1 MTQTDTDS
9 AQTPGEGQKSYRE
22 NLDSLRADLAR
33 LILNEA
39 GQALGRNPDLP
50 LSAALVQA
58 VERQTAQT
66 AEAAQNQIPTA
77 QTLADAVVDAV
88 SPELIRIA
96 QAAGAGET
104 ARLTRRPANSSSG
117 NLPLALAAAVAGA
130 VLFVAGFLTARFLPD
145 PAPAPAPAVVAPA
158 EPSLTIVDP
167 NAPAEAGAP
176 ATTPA
181 APAAPTRA
189 GRPAQ

>member
-1 MTQTDTDS
+1 MTQTDTGP
-9 AQTPGEGQKSYRE
+9 AHTPGEGASGASDS
-22 NLDSLRADLAR
+22 LDSLRADLAR

-66 AEAAQNQIPTA
+66 AQETQNQIPSA
-77 QTLADAVVDAV
+77 QALADAVVDAV

-96 QAAGAGET
+96 QAAGAGDA
-104 ARLTRRPANSSSG
+104 ARLTRRPAKASPG
-117 NLPLALAAAVAGA
+117 NLPLALAGAAAGA
-130 VLFVAGFLTARFLPD
+130 LLFVAGFLTARFLPQPQPEAP
-145 PAPAPAPAVVAPA
+145 PAAVAPA
-158 EPSLTIVDP
+158 EPSLTVVDP
-167 NAPAEAGAP
+167 DAPAATGAAAP
-176 ATTPA
+176 ATPPA
-181 APAAPTRA
+181 QTQA